1 LQLLVIS
8 PYMFAKKM
16 FVPFLTFFGLG
27 VFVFGS
33 QEHFDLDPDPKL
45 LSKSFTRPLEILNLE
60 FWKMSQLLSFYIFV
74 LIFLQAA

>member
-1 LQLLVIS
+1 
-8 PYMFAKKM
+8 MFAKKM

-60 FWKMSQLLSFYIFV
+60 FWKSQVNDLDICLVVKST
-74 LIFLQAA
+74 FLGLYWL